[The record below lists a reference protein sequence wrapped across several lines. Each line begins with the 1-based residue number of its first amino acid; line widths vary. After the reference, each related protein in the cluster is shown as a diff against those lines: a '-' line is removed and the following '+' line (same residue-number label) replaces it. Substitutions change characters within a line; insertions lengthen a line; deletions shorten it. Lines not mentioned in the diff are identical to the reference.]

1 MMAVIFSWS
10 GGKNHK
16 PIARNGIGYGHA
28 DDKKRFEFMAN
39 NPVEHTGSQTFKAFA
54 ICVSLTFG
62 LPAMAAEPTAIIE
75 EIAAPSAG
83 LAFMDYL
90 VPDRVIELKPGETIT
105 LGYLHSCLRETIT
118 GGHIKV
124 GPRKS
129 AVTGGT
135 IKRERVECD
144 GGAMKL
150 NSEQSGKGLVM
161 VLRAP
166 PASSGM
172 PKPSLEIFG
181 TSPFIKFSSGKA
193 NISIERLDRQGHK
206 LALASSKDYID
217 MAASGRTLKP
227 GGLYR
232 ARSGKREIVFKVNRF
247 AEPGAG
253 PIIGRL
259 IRF

>member
-1 MMAVIFSWS
+1 MLKLRDRSNVMAMILFRHHGS
-10 GGKNHK
+10 GSRTALALTIWGLL
-16 PIARNGIGYGHA
+16 A
-28 DDKKRFEFMAN
+28 F
-39 NPVEHTGSQTFKAFA
+39 GSAAT
-54 ICVSLTFG
+54 
-62 LPAMAAEPTAIIE
+62 AAEPTAIVE
-75 EIAAPSAG
+75 DVTAPGAN

-90 VPDRVIELKPGETIT
+90 FPGRVIDLKSGETIT

-118 GGHIKV
+118 GGHIV
-124 GPRKS
+124 IGSQKS
-129 AVTGGT
+129 AVKGGT
-135 IKRERVECD
+135 LKRERVECD

-172 PKPSLEIFG
+172 PKPALEIFG
-181 TSPFIKFSSGKA
+181 TSPFFKFSSGKA

-206 LALASSKDYID
+206 LAMASSKDYID

-232 ARSGKREIVFKVNRF
+232 ARSGERQIVFKVSRF

-259 IRF
+259 IAF